1 MAALTEL
8 VKIPPYDNPD
18 WQPFPVP
25 RSPFP
30 VTATPY
36 WLSATSKGDVT
47 LLNKLAFGYVHA

>member
-8 VKIPPYDNPD
+8 VKISFTITLTGNRP
-18 WQPFPVP
+18 
-25 RSPFP
+25 PFP
-30 VTATPY
+30 VTATLY